1 MTEQTQQPAKTESKS
16 PIKAQLYKDNVQQ
29 RFQELL
35 GERASAFMTSVM
47 SVVKDNDQLS
57 QAEPSSVLNAAMTA
71 ATLDMPID
79 NNLGMAYI
87 VPYKDGKSGKTYAQ
101 FQLGY
106 KGFIQLAQRSGQ
118 FKTISATPVRQGQIV
133 TADPLRGYEFDF
145 TQGHDKEVVGYAAY
159 FALLNGFEKTLYMSK
174 AEMEQH
180 AASYAAGYK
189 KGYSNWNRKFDEMA
203 LKTVIKQLLSKYAP
217 LSVDMQKAQQ
227 SDQTVAVEE
236 PNAIEQQEQ
245 APEIDASQTKT
256 QAND

>member
-1 MTEQTQQPAKTESKS
+1 MTEQTQTPAKTETKS
-16 PIKAQLYKDNVQQ
+16 PIKAQLYKENVQQ

-47 SVVKDNDQLS
+47 SAVKDNDQLS

-133 TADPLRGYEFDF
+133 TA
-145 TQGHDKEVVGYAAY
+145 
-159 FALLNGFEKTLYMSK
+159 
-174 AEMEQH
+174 
-180 AASYAAGYK
+180 GYK

-227 SDQTVAVEE
+227 SDQTVSVEE
-236 PNAIEQQEQ
+236 PNAIEQQEA
-245 APEIDASQTKT
+245 APEIDASQPKT
-256 QAND
+256 QGND